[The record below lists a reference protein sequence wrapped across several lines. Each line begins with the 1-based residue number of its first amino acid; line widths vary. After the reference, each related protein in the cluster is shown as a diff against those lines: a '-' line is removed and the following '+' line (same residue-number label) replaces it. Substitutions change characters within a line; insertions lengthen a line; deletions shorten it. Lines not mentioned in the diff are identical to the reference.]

1 MKKVLI
7 ALFLPSV
14 IGLAVFLWP
23 RPVKAEPVKEV
34 YHEKVIN
41 GLFDLVVE
49 SEPLSQELLNTHLEL
64 YNFVMEHKD
73 CLTCKAMALLAL
85 RQNDDSW
92 ADTLGECIDD
102 NELDSCI
109 VEVLFD
115 AECERQ

>member
-1 MKKVLI
+1 M
-7 ALFLPSV
+7 

-23 RPVKAEPVKEV
+23 RPVKTEPIEEV

-49 SEPLSQELLNTHLEL
+49 SEPLSQELLNANPKL

-73 CLTCKAMALLAL
+73 CLTCKAIALLAL

-92 ADTLGECIDD
+92 ADTLGEYIDD

-109 VEVLFD
+109 VKVLFD
-115 AECERQ
+115 AECEKL